1 VTDGA
6 AAARGS
12 PGPVPEVAL
21 EYRRALPGDAEG
33 LARLMGEPE
42 VLAGTLQLPMPSVE
56 MWRKR
61 LEAQAGDLS
70 HLSVVALAAGTVVGN
85 AGLHPVSG
93 SLRTRHVAALGICV
107 SHRWWGRGIGA
118 ELMRRLLD
126 WADNWA
132 GLLRIELG
140 VYADNE
146 RAIRMYRRFGFELEG
161 TQRAFALRD
170 GVYVD
175 SLMMARLH
183 PRPPQLPG
191 ANR

>member
-1 VTDGA
+1 
-6 AAARGS
+6 
-12 PGPVPEVAL
+12 
-21 EYRRALPGDAEG
+21 
-33 LARLMGEPE
+33 
-42 VLAGTLQLPMPSVE
+42 
-56 MWRKR
+56 
-61 LEAQAGDLS
+61 
-70 HLSVVALAAGTVVGN
+70 
-85 AGLHPVSG
+85 
-93 SLRTRHVAALGICV
+93 
-107 SHRWWGRGIGA
+107 
-118 ELMRRLLD
+118 LLD